1 MAVKYGQLNSGIL
14 DGEYT
19 LCMYDD
25 ASGGV
30 IDLDEILKQ
39 EGLNRGIFDL
49 CAVIYIYNS
58 SAGLMV
64 EIDPNR
70 ASQILR
76 SYEVEV

>member
-25 ASGGV
+25 TIGGIV
-30 IDLDEILKQ
+30 DLDEILSR
-39 EGLNRGIFDL
+39 EGLNRDIFDL

-58 SAGLMV
+58 STGLMV

-76 SYEVEV
+76 SYEIEI